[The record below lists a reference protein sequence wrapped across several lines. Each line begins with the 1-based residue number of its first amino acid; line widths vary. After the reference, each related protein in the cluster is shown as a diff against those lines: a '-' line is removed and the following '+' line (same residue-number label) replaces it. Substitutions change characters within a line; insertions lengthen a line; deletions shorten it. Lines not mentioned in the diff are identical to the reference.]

1 MNIAKCAG
9 YDDKECNSC
18 RRKLIEP
25 DLCWQGWM
33 TKPDKI
39 KGKKCINYL
48 RTKMNRKLKELLEGK
63 SVYISGAMN
72 GNEDYEKQFEEA
84 RCRLSVYGARIIIP
98 SELGKILKGYYQTNI
113 YDIPNY
119 SDYLLFDLAFIADTD
134 VLFILKGYE
143 NSLGCMAEISFAKA
157 CKKTILYG
165 KNYYGF

>member
-1 MNIAKCAG
+1 
-9 YDDKECNSC
+9 
-18 RRKLIEP
+18 
-25 DLCWQGWM
+25 
-33 TKPDKI
+33 
-39 KGKKCINYL
+39 
-48 RTKMNRKLKELLEGK
+48 MNRKLKELLEGK

-72 GNEDYEKQFEEA
+72 GNEDHEKQFEEA

-113 YDIPNY
+113 YDIPIY
-119 SDYLLFDLAFIADTD
+119 SDYLLFDLKFIADTD

-165 KNYYGF
+165 KNYYCF